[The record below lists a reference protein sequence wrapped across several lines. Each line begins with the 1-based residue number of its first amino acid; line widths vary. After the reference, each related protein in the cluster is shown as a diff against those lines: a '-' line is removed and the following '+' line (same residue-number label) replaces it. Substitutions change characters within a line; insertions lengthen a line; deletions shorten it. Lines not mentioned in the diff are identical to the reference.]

1 MRVPGRPV
9 RAAWSGF
16 TLFELVLTVSLILL
30 LAGGVIFGWDSLQ
43 RGARLDEGSDQV
55 EMLFRFARA
64 QAATSGRQVR
74 VRVGPSGILPGSVSG
89 PVSGTNAPI
98 PSMPT
103 PPAAGLE
110 VLWEPD
116 PLKRPGIF
124 EPLPGVEGFRE
135 RIEELIKIQPHVLA
149 NPQRPQVE
157 IPNSDGGA
165 SRNPTAGDSVGVLGS
180 DPAEASMLQITFYPD
195 GSSDSAD
202 WILGSKDPEDGR
214 RLRLRLSGLTGT
226 TRREWLERPD
236 LAAMS
241 PSESSATTTDSSVN
255 GDSPQKTNP

>member
-1 MRVPGRPV
+1 VMRVPGRPA
-9 RAAWSGF
+9 RAAGSGF
-16 TLFELVLTVSLILL
+16 TLFELVLTVSLTLL

-74 VRVGPSGILPGSVSG
+74 VRVGPSGILS
-89 PVSGTNAPI
+89 VSGTNAPI

-103 PPAAGLE
+103 PPSAGLE

-116 PLKRPGIF
+116 PLKQPGIF

-135 RIEELIKIQPHVLA
+135 RIEELIEIQPHVLA

-165 SRNPTAGDSVGVLGS
+165 SRDPTAGDSVGVLGS
-180 DPAEASMLQITFYPD
+180 DPAEASMLQITFFPD

-226 TRREWLERPD
+226 TRREWLARPD

-241 PSESSATTTDSSVN
+241 PSESLATTTDSFVD

>member
-1 MRVPGRPV
+1 M
-9 RAAWSGF
+9 SGF

-43 RGARLDEGSDQV
+43 RGARLDEGADQV
-55 EMLFRFARA
+55 EMLLRFARA

-74 VRVGPSGILPGSVSG
+74 VRVGLPGIPPGPDSG
-89 PVSGTNAPI
+89 PVSGTNG
-98 PSMPT
+98 PT
-103 PPAAGLE
+103 PSLPLSPASGLQ

-124 EPLPGVEGFRE
+124 ESLPGVEGLRE
-135 RIEELIKIQPHVLA
+135 RIEELVEIQPHMSA
-149 NPQRPQVE
+149 NPERPQVE
-157 IPNSDGGA
+157 TPNSDVGA
-165 SRNPTAGDSVGVLGS
+165 STNRSVGDSMGVLGT
-180 DPAEASMLQITFYPD
+180 DPAEASTLQITFYPD

-202 WILGSKDPEDGR
+202 WILGSKDPEDSR

-236 LAAMS
+236 LAAMN
-241 PSESSATTTDSSVN
+241 PSESSATTTDSSVI
-255 GDSPQKTNP
+255 GDSPRKTNP